1 MDLWHGRCF
10 EERAKA
16 NLNGKR
22 SRTMEGS
29 YSRSQHTHV
38 DSEGIAHG
46 LFCTKFRG
54 FVAGNLHWRSEIAA
68 RRSLGLISLDGV
80 TVTIQ
85 IIAFETK
92 MDCNKTAFSYDTS
105 RTSSLIYII

>member
-29 YSRSQHTHV
+29 YSRLQHTHV

-54 FVAGNLHWRSEIAA
+54 FVAGNLHWRSEIF
-68 RRSLGLISLDGV
+68 LDGV